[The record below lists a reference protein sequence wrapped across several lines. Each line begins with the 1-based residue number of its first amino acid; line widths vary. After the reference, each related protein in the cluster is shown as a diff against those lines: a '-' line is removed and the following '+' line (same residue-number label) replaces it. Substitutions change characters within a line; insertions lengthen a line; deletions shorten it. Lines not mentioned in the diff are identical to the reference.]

1 MSSID
6 MRTDVWG
13 QIGGA
18 EGQVHSPALPLP
30 SMAGQPVYSIIP
42 PVVPETKPV
51 ILRIAG
57 ILRESIVDGPGIRLT
72 VFTQGCKH
80 RCPGC
85 HNPQTHDFAGG
96 EQVEADT
103 ILRQIKRNPLLD
115 GITLSG
121 GEPFEQAEACSELAR
136 AVHGLKLNVMTY
148 SGYTFEELLAGM
160 PERPGWKALLEETD
174 ILVDGRFELARKS
187 LMLKFRGS
195 ENQRILDVKKTL
207 REGKAILANI

>member
-30 SMAGQPVYSIIP
+30 PTAGQPVYSIIP

-57 ILRESIVDGPGIRLT
+57 IVRESIVDGPGIRLT

-136 AVHGLKLNVMTY
+136 AVHALKLNVMIY

-195 ENQRILDVKKTL
+195 ENQRILDVKKSL
-207 REGKAILANI
+207 KEGKAVLANI